1 MGIIVLFLS
10 AAAIVFLT
18 GRVRIK
24 KSELALEGAGNTFL
38 ESSDN
43 NFMPERNFIMERK
56 KGAGTLFV
64 EFPLIKENFPN
75 VWGVGDA
82 FLVRFIDDKGSFCE
96 KQLTFH
102 KKGKYAINV
111 SGENAFLASRQLN
124 IVIYREE
131 SISLGKEFLKD
142 MPDKDI
148 KISDTM
154 TLREIYLSLE
164 SKVSE
169 KKYRILEKI
178 FVILEKAVYSL
189 DVIDRNDYEIFLTVI
204 KGYKI
209 S

>member
-1 MGIIVLFLS
+1 MF
-10 AAAIVFLT
+10 
-18 GRVRIK
+18 
-24 KSELALEGAGNTFL
+24 
-38 ESSDN
+38 
-43 NFMPERNFIMERK
+43 
-56 KGAGTLFV
+56 
-64 EFPLIKENFPN
+64 
-75 VWGVGDA
+75 VGDA
-82 FLVRFIDDKGSFCE
+82 FLIRFIDDKGEFCE

-102 KKGKYAINV
+102 KKGKYTIKVLEKNTHLV
-111 SGENAFLASRQLN
+111 SRQLN

-131 SISLGKEFLKD
+131 IISLGKKFLKD
-142 MPDKDI
+142 ILGEDI
-148 KISDTM
+148 EISPTM

>member
-1 MGIIVLFLS
+1 ME
-10 AAAIVFLT
+10 
-18 GRVRIK
+18 K
-24 KSELALEGAGNTFL
+24 NTH
-38 ESSDN
+38 
-43 NFMPERNFIMERK
+43 
-56 KGAGTLFV
+56 
-64 EFPLIKENFPN
+64 
-75 VWGVGDA
+75 
-82 FLVRFIDDKGSFCE
+82 LV
-96 KQLTFH
+96 
-102 KKGKYAINV
+102 
-111 SGENAFLASRQLN
+111 SRQLN

-131 SISLGKEFLKD
+131 IISLGKKFLKD
-142 MPDKDI
+142 ILGEDI
-148 KISDTM
+148 EISPTM